1 MPGQAAYQKPLR
13 AAAASAPAA
22 ALADAVGG
30 PARGTAI
37 ALLAAVLGLQ
47 AADLTAVGA
56 VGTELERE
64 LRISHI
70 ELGLLA
76 AVPSLLAAAATLP
89 LGILADRVNR
99 VRLLRAVVVSWGVAM
114 LVAGLAWSYGA
125 LIVSRVF
132 LGVAI
137 AAAAPLLASLT
148 GDLFPSRE
156 RARIYG
162 YVITGELIGS
172 AFGFVVSGNIAGL
185 LGWRWAF
192 WVLALPAGLLA
203 WKLGRSLPEPAR
215 GGQSRLEPGD
225 TEILGAEQAERRR
238 RGDSD
243 RSDPEAGEERVAEQ
257 IAERRGVKP
266 DRRVVLEGDPAALS
280 LREAVRY
287 VLLTRTNV
295 ILIIVSATGYF
306 FLGGV
311 QTFGVVFVRRQ
322 YDLGQSA
329 ATSLLADLGIAAL
342 IGAIAGGRTADR
354 LLDRGRLNARI
365 VVPAATFAGAAL
377 LFALPLAAALPL
389 VAAMPFFFAA
399 TGVLTAG
406 NPPLDAA
413 RLDVMP
419 FGLWGRAE
427 SIRTVLRSLAVA
439 AAPLLFGVVASA
451 LGGHS
456 TGLRLA
462 FLVMVVPLAASGFIL
477 LRARRTYANDI
488 ATALESERN
497 AAQDSQDGGREP
509 EEAAVGHR

>member
-1 MPGQAAYQKPLR
+1 MPRQAAYPTQLR
-13 AAAASAPAA
+13 AAAVSAPAA
-22 ALADAVGG
+22 ALASAVGG

-56 VGTELERE
+56 VGTELEND
-64 LRISHI
+64 LNLSHV

-76 AVPSLLAAAATLP
+76 AVPSLLAAVSTLP
-89 LGILADRVNR
+89 LGVLADRINR
-99 VRLLRAVVVSWGVAM
+99 VRLLCAVVASWGLAM
-114 LVAGLAWSYGA
+114 IVAGLAGSFLA
-125 LIVSRVF
+125 LLLSRVF
-132 LGVAI
+132 LGIAI

-162 YVITGELIGS
+162 YIITGELVGS
-172 AFGFVVSGNIAGL
+172 AFGFVVSGNIAGFL
-185 LGWRWAF
+185 SWRWAF
-192 WVLALPAGLLA
+192 WVLALPAGLLVWA
-203 WKLGRSLPEPAR
+203 LVRRLPEPAR

-225 TEILGAEQAERRR
+225 TEILGADEVERRSR
-238 RGDSD
+238 VGEDED
-243 RSDPEAGEERVAEQ
+243 GELEVGEERIAEQ
-257 IAERRGVKP
+257 IAERKGVEP
-266 DRRVVLEGDPAALS
+266 DPRVVIEGDATELP
-280 LREAVRY
+280 LRSAVRY

-295 ILIIVSATGYF
+295 ILIAVSATGYF

-311 QTFGVVFVRRQ
+311 QTFGVVFVRHQ

-329 ATSLLADLGIAAL
+329 ATSLLAILGLAAL
-342 IGAIAGGRTADR
+342 LGAVSGGRISDR

-365 VVPAATFAGAAL
+365 VVPAATFTAAAL
-377 LFALPLAAALPL
+377 LFALPLGAAWSLIAT
-389 VAAMPFFFAA
+389 MPFFFLA

-427 SIRTVLRSLAVA
+427 AIRTVLRSLAVA
-439 AAPLLFGVVASA
+439 TAPLFFGVVASA

-456 TGLRLA
+456 AGLRLA
-462 FLVMVVPLAASGFIL
+462 FLIMVVPLAASGLIM
-477 LRARRTYANDI
+477 LRARRTYATDI
-488 ATALESERN
+488 ATAMESERN
-497 AAQDSQDGGREP
+497 AAKDARRRGAGE
-509 EEAAVGHR
+509 